1 MKTKA
6 LISSVLLVCALGIL
20 GCKSKTTSTDS
31 GTSPSNGN
39 TATANSNPS
48 DNMNNSSVLNST
60 QPGSSGADSSSS
72 GPRSLFTSK
81 PILVKRGTEI
91 VVVADEPVSSKTNNS
106 GDHFDASVAEAV
118 VVGDRVVIP
127 KGARASG
134 KVMDAKSAG
143 KFNGNAELTV
153 ALSSITVKGKKYLVK
168 TTDVTESGKSRG
180 KRTAVGAGGGAVVGG
195 LIGALAGRGKGAA
208 IGAAAGAG
216 AGTAGAAMTGERD
229 VTIDSESKLS
239 FKLEDALEI
248 ERK

>member
-1 MKTKA
+1 MKTKV
-6 LISSVLLVCALGIL
+6 LMPSVLLVCAFGIL
-20 GCKSKTTSTDS
+20 GCKSKTASTDS
-31 GTSPSNGN
+31 GASPSNG
-39 TATANSNPS
+39 TAATASSNPS
-48 DNMNNSSVLNST
+48 DNTNSASNST
-60 QPGSSGADSSSS
+60 QPAGSEASSSSS
-72 GPRSLFTSK
+72 GSASLFTPK
-81 PILVKRGTEI
+81 PILVKQGTEI
-91 VVVADEPVSSKTNNS
+91 VITTDEPVSSKTNNS
-106 GDHFDASVAEAV
+106 GDHFDASVAEPV

-134 KVMDAKSAG
+134 RVVDAKSAG
-143 KFNGNAELTV
+143 KFKGNAELTV
-153 ALSSITVKGKKYLVK
+153 ALSSITVKGKEYRVQ

-195 LIGALAGRGKGAA
+195 LIGALAGHGKGAA